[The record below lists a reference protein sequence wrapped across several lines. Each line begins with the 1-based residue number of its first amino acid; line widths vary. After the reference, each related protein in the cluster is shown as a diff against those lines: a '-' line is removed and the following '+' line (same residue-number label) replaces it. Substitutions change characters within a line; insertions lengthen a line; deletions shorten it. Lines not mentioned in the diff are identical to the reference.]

1 MAPPKR
7 TPFQREESLHR
18 IASLYLQQWT
28 QAEIAREVGLSQGMI
43 SNDLKLIQKRW
54 REETAFNL
62 DEAKS
67 MELAR
72 LDTLEREYWAA
83 WERSKSERAKKRQET
98 DGKAKDGKPNVK
110 KLSIQMEQRDGN
122 PAFLDGVRNCIA
134 DRRKLLGLDAPTKSE
149 LTGANGG
156 ALTVR
161 IIYDDTDIDPDAT
174 QATTLATT
182 GSA

>member
-43 SNDLKLIQKRW
+43 SNDLKLIQNRW

-62 DEAKS
+62 DEAKGK
-67 MELAR
+67 ELAR
-72 LDTLEREYWAA
+72 LDALEREYWAA
-83 WERSKSERAKKRQET
+83 WERSKNERTKKRQET